1 MEYLL
6 EKLTTTMISRSLQI
20 GNLDKLT
27 YSLDANNNI
36 AMLKMKSDRFDGPNK
51 FLFVMNLQRQKCSV
65 WKHASSKLAIIFI
78 LYQNFKESQEK
89 EVGHK

>member
-1 MEYLL
+1 
-6 EKLTTTMISRSLQI
+6 MISRSLQM

-51 FLFVMNLQRQKCSV
+51 FLFVMNLQRQKYSV
-65 WKHASSKLAIIFI
+65 
-78 LYQNFKESQEK
+78 
-89 EVGHK
+89 